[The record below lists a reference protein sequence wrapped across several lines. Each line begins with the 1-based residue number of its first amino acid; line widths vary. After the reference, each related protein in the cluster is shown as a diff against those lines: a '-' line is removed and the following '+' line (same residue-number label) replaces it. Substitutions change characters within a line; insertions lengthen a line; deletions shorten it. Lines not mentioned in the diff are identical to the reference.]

1 VFVVFGTLPVH
12 TEPRLLR
19 SEGERDRDIIAI
31 TSFTLLYRLHYQRM
45 KLVFHLL
52 VILSL
57 PVRVD
62 DGGCTV
68 SHVVGGRFPE
78 ETEEWQ

>member
-1 VFVVFGTLPVH
+1 MIGMDISPPTIQGTL
-12 TEPRLLR
+12 
-19 SEGERDRDIIAI
+19 S
-31 TSFTLLYRLHYQRM
+31 SFTLLYHLHYQRM
-45 KLVFHLL
+45 KLVFQLL

-57 PVRVD
+57 LVRVD
-62 DGGCTV
+62 DGGCAV